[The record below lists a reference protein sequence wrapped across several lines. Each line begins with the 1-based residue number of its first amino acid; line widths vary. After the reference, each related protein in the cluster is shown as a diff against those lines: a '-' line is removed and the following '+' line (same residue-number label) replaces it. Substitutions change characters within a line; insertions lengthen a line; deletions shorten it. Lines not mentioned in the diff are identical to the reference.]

1 MTWRS
6 WAGWTVRGC
15 GWPRCRCERGRP
27 SWVPTSCCSSWWRPP
42 PRGTPARPSWPLS
55 RSLSCL
61 STPAGSISKY
71 VKYIY
76 YTLILSIRLLVA
88 GLHSADKQI
97 YIHCGWGLH
106 SSALIPNSCW
116 RSCSCCSIES
126 MESDWQWQWTVMI
139 IVNKLICLPSD
150 PPATHRQ
157 TYEQC
162 LTMFWMKNIVFRES
176 CYSWQWAKFLCPS
189 LIELSKTPWTI
200 WILYSS
206 F

>member
-1 MTWRS
+1 MWTTFIILLYYLSGSTLARCGGWLVC
-6 WAGWTVRGC
+6 AGCW
-15 GWPRCRCERGRP
+15 WPA
-27 SWVPTSCCSSWWRPP
+27 STAPTS
-42 PRGTPARPSWPLS
+42 
-55 RSLSCL
+55 RST
-61 STPAGSISKY
+61 STA
-71 VKYIY
+71 
-76 YTLILSIRLLVA
+76 A
-88 GLHSADKQI
+88 A
-97 YIHCGWGLH
+97 GLH
-106 SSALIPNSCW
+106 SSAGIPNSCG

-139 IVNKLICLPSD
+139 RVNKLIGLPSD